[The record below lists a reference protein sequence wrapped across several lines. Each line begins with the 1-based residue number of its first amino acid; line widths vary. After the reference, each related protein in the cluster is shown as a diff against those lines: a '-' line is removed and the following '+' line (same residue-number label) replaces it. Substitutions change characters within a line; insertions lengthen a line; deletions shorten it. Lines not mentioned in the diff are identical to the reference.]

1 MLKVAVLTFVFFVS
15 ISSYARDFKCNWGEY
30 NPEPYI
36 ILEKGNITPTG
47 IIPDLCSALAN
58 QLNETP
64 KLVQASRKRSPKF
77 CVAGTTDIVLIS
89 NKKWA
94 APLIQ
99 QHWLPSYFTEN
110 EKLVFSE
117 KFKNLSDK
125 KLEEI
130 GKITIATTLGFK
142 YNNELFNQNIKNGKW
157 KRFDVKNEAA
167 ALKMLNADRIEAA
180 IVKDI
185 SFEYKQKND
194 PTAQPLSVSKYILS
208 STEISPVLCGKV
220 DKTRADQI
228 EKAMR
233 SIVKNGEV
241 KKIFEKY
248 K

>member
-1 MLKVAVLTFVFFVS
+1 MLKVAVLTLVVFVS
-15 ISSYARDFKCNWGEY
+15 IPSFAKEFKCNWGEY

-36 ILEKGNITPTG
+36 ILKSGNLKPTG

-77 CVAGTTDIVLIS
+77 CLAGTTDIVLIS

-94 APLIQ
+94 KPLLDQ
-99 QHWLPSYFTEN
+99 PWLPSYFTEN

-117 KFKNLSDK
+117 KSKHLADK

-142 YNNELFNQNIKNGKW
+142 YNNELFNQNIEKGTW

-167 ALKMLNADRIEAA
+167 AIKMVIANRLEAA

-185 SFEYKQKND
+185 SFNYRQKKSSETNAL
-194 PTAQPLSVSKYILS
+194 TLSKFILN